1 MEANAPRETD
11 GAGRTD
17 DNLGAPVG
25 PERMIGLSD
34 AVIAVVITI
43 MVLQF
48 AVPAGNSLGDLVPL
62 IPTLGAYALSFT
74 FVGTYWV
81 NHHHLIRAT
90 VRVDGAVMWANLDL
104 LFWLSLMPFATSWF
118 GHHIGQTWPTFFYGL
133 LCLITGA
140 AYTILVRAIVRA
152 NPGQLVARRLAHD
165 IKGIASLVLYA
176 IGCSIALFQPFVS
189 LGVFVVVAVIWFIP
203 DRRLTAARSR

>member
-1 MEANAPRETD
+1 MRANGRR
-11 GAGRTD
+11 GAGGAARH
-17 DNLGAPVG
+17 DNLDVPAG

-34 AVIAVVITI
+34 AVIAVIITI

-48 AVPAGNSLGDLVPL
+48 AVPSGHKLTDLVPL

-81 NHHHLIRAT
+81 NHHHLIRGA
-90 VRVDGAVMWANLDL
+90 VRVDSVVMWANLDL
-104 LFWLSLMPFATSWF
+104 LFWLALMPFATSWLGRNF
-118 GHHIGQTWPTFFYGL
+118 GQTWPTFLYGL

-140 AYTILVRAIVRA
+140 AYTLLQLAIIHA
-152 NPGQLVARRLAHD
+152 NPDQPVARRLARD

-176 IGCSIALFQPFVS
+176 VGCAISLIQPFVS
-189 LGVFVVVAVIWFIP
+189 LAVFVIVAVIWFIP
-203 DRRLTAARSR
+203 DRRLAATARK